1 MALHQST
8 GLRTL
13 LLAGH
18 TLESLFQDAVVHCY
32 SGAQPIDADRAVSG
46 TLLGSITRNGGAF
59 TPGSPTNGLRLIR
72 SGLYVL
78 KDPNHLWR
86 FSGVATGT
94 LGWFRVCANAV
105 DDGLASAVSVRMDG
119 AIGLADDEGDV
130 QMRFNALD
138 VSPSTVIDIPAFI
151 YTLPPL
157 PTV

>member
-1 MALHQST
+1 
-8 GLRTL
+8 
-13 LLAGH
+13 
-18 TLESLFQDAVVHCY
+18 
-32 SGAQPIDADRAVSG
+32 
-46 TLLGSITRNGGAF
+46 
-59 TPGSPTNGLRLIR
+59 
-72 SGLYVL
+72 
-78 KDPNHLWR
+78 
-86 FSGVATGT
+86 
-94 LGWFRVCANAV
+94 VCANAV